1 MITTRLEKLLYKWRA
16 SLEIM
21 ALHRSL
27 RVSKFPRMST
37 TSEQVDEVQKVAAA
51 PATDIEHG
59 ESKLTSTNVDKALD
73 FLNMEEQPEPL
84 SPEAQKALVR
94 KIDWMLIPL
103 LGGVYLLN
111 YLDKVLLNFAGVM
124 VGCVTSEGNFF
135 SLIAFL
141 AEHQA
146 RREHHNRAV
155 WQTRPGLLC
164 SILVL
169 RTASRVAHAETSHG
183 KVPWG
188 HGDALGCRRYRHM
201 RRFELSWLGSH
212 SRAFGHVRVCHGTSV
227 NLNHKHVVY
236 PPRATVSQ
244 CMSCMSFKFY
254 FRYLNNIFRASGI
267 VVQGWAESSG
277 L

>member
-124 VGCVTSEGNFF
+124 VGCVTS
-135 SLIAFL
+135 
-141 AEHQA
+141 
-146 RREHHNRAV
+146 
-155 WQTRPGLLC
+155 
-164 SILVL
+164 
-169 RTASRVAHAETSHG
+169 
-183 KVPWG
+183 
-188 HGDALGCRRYRHM
+188 
-201 RRFELSWLGSH
+201 
-212 SRAFGHVRVCHGTSV
+212 
-227 NLNHKHVVY
+227 
-236 PPRATVSQ
+236 
-244 CMSCMSFKFY
+244 
-254 FRYLNNIFRASGI
+254 
-267 VVQGWAESSG
+267 
-277 L
+277 